1 MTVIGLDVGYSNLK
15 IAVGEAVG
23 SPRMIVRPAG
33 AAPLDRLGER
43 IGAARL
49 QDAVVVEVDGQRWA
63 AADRAGTLR
72 GLAALPARGLC
83 RHPGLSGAG
92 EGGPGARRPSGGGPA
107 GHRAA
112 GRPGAGPPAAG
123 GAAPLACRTPRH
135 RAGNGRGRRGAHRA
149 AAGRGLRRSAVVG
162 SGRGDA
168 GAHRG
173 RHRAG
178 ARCRLLLLRL
188 GGDRGRGAAPG
199 CLGDQPGGDVGAAG
213 TRGRLASP
221 SSTAAV
227 RSRSPWRPRCA
238 RGGST
243 SWCSGSGCR

>member
-15 IAVGEAVG
+15 IAVGEAGG
-23 SPRMIVRPAG
+23 SPRVIVRPAG

-43 IGAARL
+43 IGAAPPPGRRRGRRRRPAL
-49 QDAVVVEVDGQRWA
+49 GRRH
-63 AADRAGTLR
+63 RAGTLR
-72 GLAALPARGLC
+72 GLAALPARRLC
-83 RHPGLSGAG
+83 RHPGLPGAG
-92 EGGPGARRPSGGGPA
+92 EGGPGAGRPPRGGAA

-112 GRPGAGPPAAG
+112 GRPGPGPPAPG
-123 GAAPLACRTPRH
+123 GAARCAARAPRH
-135 RAGNGRGRRGAHRA
+135 RAGDGRGRRGAHRA
-149 AAGRGLRRSAVVG
+149 AAGRRLRRPAVVG

-188 GGDRGRGAAPG
+188 GARRGRGAAPG

-213 TRGRLASP
+213 TRGRAHRRAARRP
-221 SSTAAV
+221 SAAA
-227 RSRSPWRPRCA
+227 RPGGRPAPGAGARC
-238 RGGST
+238 
-243 SWCSGSGCR
+243 WCSGSGYR